1 MSKSEAAGSARWGP
15 RGRGLAPSVGSNA
28 GRWSV
33 LGAAV
38 LWGTTGTAA
47 TFAPRGTSSLAVG
60 AAAMGIGGVAL
71 FIGAGRGALRLIT
84 SGVAR
89 PALWMGAACVVAYP
103 LAFYT
108 SMAEAGVAIG
118 VTISIGGAPIVA
130 ALIERVRHGRRLSR
144 RWAAT
149 VTVAL
154 IGATLLGTQ
163 GADLGRGGA
172 GSAITGVVLAV
183 AAACCYAG
191 YSVAAA
197 DIVDQGASS
206 RATVGALFGLAS
218 LVLIPILAVTGSAL
232 LESTRG
238 VLVAGYL
245 GLIPMSIGY
254 LLFGHG
260 LRTTPA
266 SAATGLSLLEPAVAA
281 VLADLIAHQHL
292 PAIGWLG
299 ITLVVTSVLLQ
310 TRSPS
315 PDISAPRLPR
325 PDILV
330 ASVRQHP
337 GDLAP
342 ATQAAHRPF
351 AAKSTTSTPRT
362 AKSSDRTDTAKHL

>member
-1 MSKSEAAGSARWGP
+1 MSQSGTASSARWGARVRP
-15 RGRGLAPSVGSNA
+15 PALAA
-28 GRWSV
+28 GAKAGQWSV

-47 TFAPRGTSSLAVG
+47 TFAPHGSSSLAVG

-71 FIGAGRGALRLIT
+71 FIAAGRSALRLIT
-84 SGVAR
+84 SSVGG
-89 PALWMGAACVVAYP
+89 PALWLGAACVVAYP

-108 SMAEAGVAIG
+108 SMADAGVAIG

-130 ALIERVRHGRRLSR
+130 ALIERIRQGRRLSR
-144 RWAAT
+144 QWAMA
-149 VTVAL
+149 VAVAL

-163 GADLGRGGA
+163 GGDAGQAGA
-172 GSAITGVVLAV
+172 VSAVTGVILAV

-197 DIVDQGASS
+197 EIVDQGASS

-218 LVLIPILAVTGSAL
+218 LVLIPILASTGSAL
-232 LESTRG
+232 LASTRG
-238 VLVAGYL
+238 MLVAGYL

-260 LRTTPA
+260 LRTTTA

-299 ITLVVTSVLLQ
+299 IALV
-310 TRSPS
+310 
-315 PDISAPRLPR
+315 
-325 PDILV
+325 V
-330 ASVRQHP
+330 ASVFLQTQSPNP
-337 GDLAP
+337 G
-342 ATQAAHRPF
+342 
-351 AAKSTTSTPRT
+351 
-362 AKSSDRTDTAKHL
+362 SSDDFAVRGVDIVDLVKSARQGS